1 VGLPPHGDLMAVLV
15 TGGMGVLGSMVSEG
29 LVARGER
36 PVLYARHLDRS
47 LMPPDVLDRVEY
59 VRGDVLDLPG
69 LVHAIRRHR
78 VRRIVHMAAWLI
90 GECQENPYMGFR
102 VNAEG
107 TVNVYEA
114 ARMTDVERVVY
125 TSSKSVYGAVEGP
138 HGHPTYVPLPEDAPK
153 NPIRVYD
160 VTKLAG
166 EHMAQNYVAT
176 FGLDVV
182 VLRFASTFGPGKLV
196 RHGPV
201 SWHSRLVEHAMAG
214 RPARLP
220 QGGDQP
226 DDMIYHRDIAQAIV
240 LACYATGL
248 EHRVFNVGR
257 GQASTMREFADAV
270 RRVIPGAA
278 LEVGGGLDYYGS
290 GIPYYSVYDIRRAR
304 EELGFEPRFDLEAG
318 VRDYVATMQRLGIPP
333 TVVG

>member
-1 VGLPPHGDLMAVLV
+1 MAVLV
-15 TGGMGVLGSMVSEG
+15 TGGMGVLGSMVSEA

-47 LMPPDVLDRVEY
+47 LIPPDVLDRVEY
-59 VRGDVLDLPG
+59 VRGDVLDLPN

-78 VRRIVHMAAWLI
+78 VSRIVHMAALLI
-90 GECQENPYMGFR
+90 GECQENPWLGFK

-107 TVNVYEA
+107 TVNVFEA
-114 ARMTDVERVVY
+114 ARMADVERVVY
-125 TSSKSVYGAVEGP
+125 TSSKSVYGAVGAP
-138 HGHPTYVPLPEDAPK
+138 YGHPTYAPLPEDAPK

-166 EHMAQNYVAT
+166 EHMAQNYVAS

-182 VLRFASTFGPGKLV
+182 TLRLASTFGPGKLV

-201 SWHSRLVEHAMAG
+201 SWHSRLVENALAG
-214 RPARLP
+214 QPARLP

-226 DDMIYHRDIAQAIV
+226 DDMIYHRDIAQAIA
-240 LACYATGL
+240 LACYAERL

-257 GQASTMREFADAV
+257 GEPATMREFADAV

-278 LEVGGGLDYYGS
+278 IDVGPGLDYYGS
-290 GIPYYSVYDIRRAR
+290 GISYYSVYDISRAR
-304 EELGFEPRFDLEAG
+304 KELSFEPRFDLEAG
-318 VRDYVATMQRLGIPP
+318 VRDYIATMQRLGIPP
-333 TVVG
+333 TVVA